1 MSGQFNPQAS
11 TELKYCA
18 YCRKQTPH
26 KVVNTQT
33 DGKGTGRDL
42 RCTRC
47 GSARMGEIQGFDA
60 ALM

>member
-1 MSGQFNPQAS
+1 MPLAKDR
-11 TELKYCA
+11 TELKYCS

-26 KVVNTQT
+26 KVVDWGS

-42 RCTRC
+42 RCTKC
-47 GSARMGEIQGFDA
+47 GSARLGEIQGFDA

>member
-1 MSGQFNPQAS
+1 VIR

-18 YCRKQTPH
+18 YCKGRTLHQ
-26 KVVNTQT
+26 VVSEKT

-42 RCTRC
+42 RCTVC
-47 GSARMGEIQGFDA
+47 GSARLGEIQGFDA

>member
-1 MSGQFNPQAS
+1 MNRETD

-18 YCRKQTPH
+18 YCKKQTPH
-26 KVVNTQT
+26 KVLDSRTNAE
-33 DGKGTGRDL
+33 GTGRKL
-42 RCTRC
+42 ICTKC